1 MSDYNGW
8 RNWSTWNVSLWIQND
23 EGLYRAACNFMQT
36 YKGRRPYSSFI
47 RYMGMENDRTPDR
60 IKWLSTRLD
69 YKELNE
75 MMFELI
81 A

>member
-8 RNWSTWNVSLWIQND
+8 RNWSTWNVSLWINND
-23 EGLYRAACNFMQT
+23 EGLYCAACDFMRS
-36 YKGRRPYSSFI
+36 YKGRKPYGRFI
-47 RYMGMENDRTPDR
+47 RHMGMEADRTPDR
-60 IKWLSTRLD
+60 IKWLGTRLD
-69 YKELNE
+69 YKALNE